1 MNRKPRLSDAVSR
14 LIVIGMCGALGS
26 ATLAQSITVDN
37 SDPAFTILYGSWSTG
52 AYGQPYGNDYNWAL
66 TTATGESPAAVE
78 WRPDLPGAGPYEVTI
93 WYVQGANRAEDAP
106 FTVHH
111 AGGQT
116 TVLVDQTTSGE
127 TWFPLGTFTFDAGDD
142 GYVTLHNGASPSVV
156 IADAV
161 RFSPVGVTVELT
173 MEVAPPGTGS
183 TLPLDGGTYTYFLN
197 EIVPVFAAAE
207 PSYEFHNWAVSGG
220 ADVADPWSAGTT
232 VVMDQDKTV
241 TAVFVEEGAVE
252 PEFRGFWADAFHIG
266 FKSTSQINDMVA
278 RAVAGNYNAILP
290 EVMAFQDTGG
300 GGHGAY
306 WDSDILPMA
315 GDISGSFDPLA
326 YLVTQAHAAG
336 LEVHPW
342 LVAFRV
348 CSSWPPTGNPTMAAH
363 PEWLMVLPGDMGG
376 GPAKIDGYYVLDPG
390 SAGAQEYLMS
400 IVRELVTN
408 YEIDGIH
415 WDYIRYTDSDAG
427 YPAYTWYEKSGL
439 QRFKDITGYS
449 GTPASSYGPWQDF
462 RRRGVTEVVRR
473 AQVEMATIQSN
484 PRQPLRHTAALIT
497 WGDAPWDF
505 AYTSAWEL
513 YQNWE
518 LWQAEG
524 YLDAGI
530 PMTYYDYDVYPSWYR
545 NWVDQSL
552 VWRHDR
558 HIFTGPGIYLN
569 DFADSVT
576 EIQYA
581 QNAGADG
588 ICTYSYVGTS
598 SGGTDWSWYPHA
610 ASTVFPEPAPT
621 PPMPWRDPATATEGY
636 LYGRAVDGWTGAP
649 LDDATVKINGFFAG
663 ETDGNGF
670 YVVTHVPAAAF
681 GTQLALSVSYAGFA
695 DALRPAVLIE
705 RAGYTE
711 ANFALGDWLPGD
723 YDVDLDVDV
732 DDLDEFAP
740 RLTGPD
746 AGPPPPGGDLFDFD
760 LDNDLDLPDVATFQA
775 AFTG

>member
-1 MNRKPRLSDAVSR
+1 MNRTPHARALVSR
-14 LIVIGMCGALGS
+14 ILALGLCGIVCGAG
-26 ATLAQSITVDN
+26 LAQSVIIDN
-37 SDPAFTILYGSWSTG
+37 SDAGFAIVSGSWNTG
-52 AYGQPYGNDYNWAL
+52 AYGQPHGANYNWAL
-66 TTATGESPAAVE
+66 TTAAGESPAAVA
-78 WRPDLPGAGPYEVTI
+78 WQPDFPTAGAYEVAI
-93 WYVQGANRAEDAP
+93 WYVQGTNRAEDAP
-106 FTVHH
+106 FTVYH

-116 TVLVDQTTSGE
+116 TVLVDQSTGGE
-127 TWFPLGTFTFDAGDD
+127 TWHPLGTFTFDAGEN
-142 GYVTLHNGASPSVV
+142 GYVTLHNDAGLSVV

-161 RFSPVGVTVELT
+161 RFTPVGVTVELT
-173 MEVAPPGTGS
+173 MEVAPTGTGA
-183 TLPLDGGTYTYFLN
+183 TLPADGGTYTYYLN
-197 EIVPVFAAAE
+197 ENVPIFATAE
-207 PSYEFHNWAVSGG
+207 PGYEFHNWAVSGG
-220 ADVADPWSAGTT
+220 ADVANPWAASTT
-232 VVMDQDKTV
+232 VIMDQDKTI
-241 TAVFVEEGAVE
+241 TAVFVEEGPVE

-266 FKSTSQINDMVA
+266 FKSQSQINDMIA

-290 EVMAFQDTGG
+290 EVMAFQDTGAS
-300 GGHGAY
+300 GHGAY
-306 WDSDILPMA
+306 WNSDILPRA
-315 GDISGSFDPLA
+315 SDISGSFDPLA

-348 CSSWPPTGNPTMAAH
+348 CSSWPPTGNPTVTAH

-376 GPAKIDGYYVLDPG
+376 GPSKIDSYYVLDPG
-390 SAGAQEYLMS
+390 SAGAQDYLMS
-400 IVRELVTN
+400 IVREIVTN
-408 YEIDGIH
+408 YDVDGIH
-415 WDYIRYTDSDAG
+415 WDYIRYTNEDAG
-427 YPAYTWYEKSGL
+427 YPAYTWYEESGL
-439 QRFKDITGYS
+439 QRFKNITGYS
-449 GTPASSYGPWQDF
+449 GTPPSGYGPWEDF

-473 AQVEMATIQSN
+473 AQVVMATADN
-484 PRQPLRHTAALIT
+484 PRQPLRQTAALIT
-497 WGDAPWDF
+497 WGNAPSNF
-505 AYTSAWEL
+505 ENTSSWRL

-518 LWQAEG
+518 YWQDEG

-581 QNAGADG
+581 QNAGVNG

-610 ASTVFPEPAPT
+610 ASTVFLEPAPI
-621 PPMPWRDPATATEGY
+621 PVMPWRNPATATEGY
-636 LYGRAVDGWTGAP
+636 LYGRAVDGETGLP
-649 LDDATVKINGFFAG
+649 LDNATIRINGFLAG
-663 ETDGNGF
+663 QTDGNGF
-670 YVVTHVPAAAF
+670 YVVTQVPAGATGSQVAV
-681 GTQLALSVSYAGFA
+681 SVSAAGFA
-695 DALRPAVLIE
+695 EVTRPAVLVQ

-711 ANFALGDWLPGD
+711 ANFALGDWLLGD

-732 DDLDEFAP
+732 DDLDELAP

-746 AGPPPPGGDLFDFD
+746 NGFPPAGGDLFDFD
-760 LDNDLDLPDVATFQA
+760 LDNDVDLFDFAEFQT